1 MFDKD
6 LLYTPE
12 SSCGARSN
20 FLEVIKMAVNELE
33 FLEMLLKDEKESKNG
48 FGKQNKSAEF
58 EHFCDLATREIELI
72 ADDENTAES
81 LKESLGDFSRELR
94 HIAKMN
100 TNSSEQVWSQ
110 KIADVLIRLDSLLR
124 SQGKDMLADALQH
137 KLKSE
142 FSKI

>member
-1 MFDKD
+1 MD
-6 LLYTPE
+6 
-12 SSCGARSN
+12 SSNLFMMLAA
-20 FLEVIKMAVNELE
+20 VILVSSLIYFNINKISDEI
-33 FLEMLLKDEKESKNG
+33 DEKENKNG

-58 EHFCDLATREIELI
+58 EHFCDLAIREIELI
-72 ADDENTAES
+72 VDDENTAES

-124 SQGKDMLADALQH
+124 SQGKGMLADALQH

>member
-1 MFDKD
+1 MD
-6 LLYTPE
+6 
-12 SSCGARSN
+12 SSNLFMMLAA
-20 FLEVIKMAVNELE
+20 VILVSSLIYFNINKISDEI
-33 FLEMLLKDEKESKNG
+33 DEKENKNG
-48 FGKQNKSAEF
+48 FGKQNKNPEF
-58 EHFCDLATREIELI
+58 EHFCDLAIREIELI

>member
-1 MFDKD
+1 MD
-6 LLYTPE
+6 
-12 SSCGARSN
+12 SSNLFMMLAA
-20 FLEVIKMAVNELE
+20 VILVSSLIYFNINKISDEI
-33 FLEMLLKDEKESKNG
+33 DEKESKNG
-48 FGKQNKSAEF
+48 FGKQNKSTEF
-58 EHFCDLATREIELI
+58 EHFCDLAIREIELI
-72 ADDENTAES
+72 TDDENTAES